1 MTGPAFRVGGLGEIA
16 IRCRDLAA
24 MVGFYGDILRLEPF
38 GDTSGAIRFF
48 KLGAGYQGHTQVLA
62 LFATDATTTGQT
74 SSLHHLALGI
84 AAEDQLAAQC
94 WLAAHGHPTR
104 YENFPW
110 IGWRG
115 LFSCDPE
122 GNTVELVAHVGAA
135 NPVTTAELTA
145 AVPRILSAPKTD
157 APIASL
163 CFRPGTNQRHFPA
176 SLTLTQAEGVPGD
189 RWLTQPWMRLAD
201 GSPDPDIQVSI
212 LPQRV
217 LDLVWRDRAGTPHPG
232 DTIVAD
238 LDCST
243 ASLPPGSLI
252 RAGSAVLRVS
262 GVFNEACVKWKV
274 RYGADARAF
283 IDAPDHPELRLRG
296 VLCAVVQDGAVS
308 LTDRLQVLR

>member
-1 MTGPAFRVGGLGEIA
+1 MNAPAFRIGGLGEIA
-16 IRCRDLAA
+16 LRCHDLAA
-24 MVGFYGDILRLEPF
+24 MTGFYRDVLRLDPL
-38 GDTSGAIRFF
+38 GDSTGPIRFF
-48 KLGAGYQGHTQVLA
+48 QLGAGFKGHTQVLA
-62 LFATDATTTGQT
+62 LFAEADAPAEPSG
-74 SSLHHLALGI
+74 LHHIALGI

-104 YENFPW
+104 YEAFPW

-115 LFSCDPE
+115 LFTRDPE

-135 NPVTTAELTA
+135 NPVTTAELVA
-145 AVPRILSAPKTD
+145 ALPNILSAPETD

-163 CFRPGTNQRHFPA
+163 CFRPGTNQRQFPA
-176 SLTLTQAEGVPGD
+176 SLKLTRAEGVPGE
-189 RWLTQPWMRLAD
+189 RWLTQPWLRLAD

-238 LDCST
+238 LNCSI
-243 ASLPPGSLI
+243 ASLPPGTRI
-252 RAGSAVLRVS
+252 AAGSAVLRVS
-262 GVFNEACVKWKV
+262 GLFNEGCVKWKA

-283 IDAPDHPELRLRG
+283 NDAPGHPDLRLRG
-296 VLCAVVQDGAVS
+296 VLCAVVQDGVVS

>member
-1 MTGPAFRVGGLGEIA
+1 MG
-16 IRCRDLAA
+16 
-24 MVGFYGDILRLEPF
+24 GFYRDILRLEPL
-38 GDTSGAIRFF
+38 GDTNGAIRFF
-48 KLGAGYQGHTQVLA
+48 KLGAGFRGHTQVLA
-62 LFATDATTTGQT
+62 LFADDTAAAAQG

-84 AAEDQLAAQC
+84 AAEDQLAAQS
-94 WLAAHGHPTR
+94 WLEAHGHPTR
-104 YENFPW
+104 YEAFSW

-115 LFSCDPE
+115 LFTRDPE
-122 GNTVELVAHVGAA
+122 GNTVELVAQVGAA
-135 NPVTTAELTA
+135 EPVTTAELMTA
-145 AVPRILSAPKTD
+145 LPHILSAPKTD

-163 CFRPGTNQRHFPA
+163 CFRPAMNQRQFPA
-176 SLTLTQAEGVPGD
+176 TLTLTQAAGVPGE
-189 RWLTQPWMRLAD
+189 RWLTLPWLRLAD

-217 LDLVWRDRAGTPHPG
+217 LDLVWRDRVGTPHPG

-238 LDCST
+238 LDCSM
-243 ASLPPGSLI
+243 ASLPPGTMI

-262 GVFNEACVKWKV
+262 GLFNEGCVKWKV

-283 IDAPDHPELRLRG
+283 NDAPGHPELRLRG